1 MKNWLDLDFT
11 LSRDLQEK
19 TRKQFKLF
27 SWVQFK
33 QVWYNM
39 KEGQVNTIWSIRAPP
54 YNIQNCFANFH
65 PLPVMSGN
73 DIDDFDALGGM
84 VWLP

>member
-1 MKNWLDLDFT
+1 MGRWNQPGRSGVKRRTMVNINSLKKLYMKNWLDLDFT

-33 QVWYNM
+33 QV
-39 KEGQVNTIWSIRAPP
+39 
-54 YNIQNCFANFH
+54 
-65 PLPVMSGN
+65 
-73 DIDDFDALGGM
+73 
-84 VWLP
+84 